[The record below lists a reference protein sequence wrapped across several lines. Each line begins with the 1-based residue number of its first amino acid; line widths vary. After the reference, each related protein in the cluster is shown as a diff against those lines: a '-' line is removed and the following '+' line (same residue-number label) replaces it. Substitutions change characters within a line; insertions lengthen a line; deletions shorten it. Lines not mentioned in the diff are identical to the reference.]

1 MVPAARRTEGEV
13 AVLVK
18 RAMFEDNRY
27 VRKRIMPGELRI
39 VHGGCDQKSDP
50 QRPTSSHVS
59 GYGPQL
65 ATRITLVPSYPSDAS
80 ISLLFT
86 PQDLRRQMTTRAH
99 QITAE
104 SAAYFGG
111 PQSKSSVYEAALFRN
126 EASV

>member
-1 MVPAARRTEGEV
+1 MVPTARRTEGEV

-18 RAMFEDNRY
+18 RDMFEDNRC

-39 VHGGCDQKSDP
+39 HGGCDQKSEP

-59 GYGPQL
+59 GYGLQL

-86 PQDLRRQMTTRAH
+86 PQDLRRQMTTWVH

-104 SAAYFGG
+104 SAACFGG